1 MTRTCAVLA
10 AAVLSAVPLAAQGAS
25 LEPIDRIVAVVGT
38 TPILWSQLQEE
49 INLMRQEGM
58 QIPEEPEAAA
68 AMLRQVLEQMV
79 QEELLVQ
86 QALADTLVQVP
97 DQQVQSSVD
106 RLIGGVRARFGSD
119 AEFRQQL
126 AIAGFGSPEEYR
138 RFFVERRRRELLV
151 QGLLQSMQQRDR
163 IRPVPPTEAE
173 LRAFFQATTAQQPQ
187 RPASVSF
194 RMIVIR
200 PDPTPVADAVAR
212 AEADSLRAQL
222 ARGGD
227 FAQLARR
234 FSDDSASAVQGG
246 DLGWLRRG
254 VTVRE
259 FEQVIFGIRPG
270 SISGVFHSPFGYH
283 IAQVQRAEPSEVQ
296 VRHILIAPEINE
308 ADRARALDTATAVI
322 AALRAGASF
331 DSLERKYH
339 DPNEQSLFENV
350 AAGEL
355 YETLRAAIGGAAP
368 GQVLGPLVLLEGGR
382 ERYGVVRFDEA
393 RPEGEYTYDELR
405 DYLRTQ
411 LGQQNMVA
419 RYVASLRNAVY
430 VDMRL

>member
-163 IRPVPPTEAE
+163 IR
-173 LRAFFQATTAQQPQ
+173 
-187 RPASVSF
+187 
-194 RMIVIR
+194 
-200 PDPTPVADAVAR
+200 
-212 AEADSLRAQL
+212 
-222 ARGGD
+222 
-227 FAQLARR
+227 
-234 FSDDSASAVQGG
+234 
-246 DLGWLRRG
+246 
-254 VTVRE
+254 
-259 FEQVIFGIRPG
+259 
-270 SISGVFHSPFGYH
+270 
-283 IAQVQRAEPSEVQ
+283 
-296 VRHILIAPEINE
+296 
-308 ADRARALDTATAVI
+308 
-322 AALRAGASF
+322 
-331 DSLERKYH
+331 
-339 DPNEQSLFENV
+339 
-350 AAGEL
+350 
-355 YETLRAAIGGAAP
+355 
-368 GQVLGPLVLLEGGR
+368 
-382 ERYGVVRFDEA
+382 
-393 RPEGEYTYDELR
+393 
-405 DYLRTQ
+405 
-411 LGQQNMVA
+411 
-419 RYVASLRNAVY
+419 
-430 VDMRL
+430 